1 MTQGSTPAGEP
12 AGAGSQQPPPRPP
25 PWWRTLRADPP
36 AHLRFALGA
45 AMVGLILFAWWLLTR
60 GEATEAIISP
70 GRLPSP
76 SGVFG
81 SAGKLVE
88 NDLETHIWATMK
100 RILTG
105 VSAAA
110 VFGVAL
116 GVVASSYRAVAAAL
130 TPVVVFLRSIPM
142 GALFPLVLLI
152 AVGDAEKQKTTF
164 VFLAVVPFIFSDT
177 FASIASVP
185 QRYVETAQ
193 TLGAT
198 RFQIIRKVL
207 FPIALPDIITG
218 LRFQFGL
225 ALGYIMLVE
234 TNEMQQGGL
243 GALLW
248 STQRSYAADS
258 MERVYMLLF
267 VITAIA
273 FALDHLI
280 RFFQRG
286 FFPYRSDL

>member
-1 MTQGSTPAGEP
+1 VRIAI
-12 AGAGSQQPPPRPP
+12 
-25 PWWRTLRADPP
+25 
-36 AHLRFALGA
+36 GA
-45 AMVGLILFAWWLLTR
+45 AMVGLILLVWWLLTR
-60 GEATEAIISP
+60 GDATTAIVSP

-76 SGVFG
+76 GGVIG
-81 SAGKLVE
+81 STGKLVE
-88 NDLETHIWATMK
+88 NDLETHVWATMK

-105 VSAAA
+105 VSWAAI
-110 VFGVAL
+110 VGIGL
-116 GVVASSYRAVAAAL
+116 GVLASSYRAVTAAVG
-130 TPVVVFLRSIPM
+130 PIVVFLRSIPM

-152 AVGDAEKQKTTF
+152 AVGDAERQKTTF
-164 VFLAVVPFIFSDT
+164 VFLAVVPFVFSDT

-207 FPIALPDIITG
+207 FPLALPDIITS

-248 STQRSYAADS
+248 TTQRSYAADS

-267 VITAIA
+267 VITALA
-273 FALDHLI
+273 FGLDHLI

>member
-1 MTQGSTPAGEP
+1 VSEAPPEP
-12 AGAGSQQPPPRPP
+12 APTPRPP
-25 PWWRTLRADPP
+25 PWWRTLRSDPP
-36 AHLRFALGA
+36 VVLRFALGGT
-45 AMVGLILFAWWLLTR
+45 MVAFIILLWWLLTR
-60 GEATEAIISP
+60 GDPTEAIVSP

-76 SGVFG
+76 GGVLG
-81 SAGKLVE
+81 STGKLVE
-88 NDLETHIWATMK
+88 NDLEMHIWATMK

-105 VSAAA
+105 VAAA
-110 VFGVAL
+110 AFVGIGL
-116 GVVASSYRAVAAAL
+116 GVIASSYRAVAAAVG
-130 TPVVVFLRSIPM
+130 PIVVFLRSIPM
-142 GALFPLVLLI
+142 GALFPLVLLV
-152 AVGDAEKQKTTF
+152 AAGDAERQKTAF
-164 VFLAVVPFIFSDT
+164 VFLAVVPFVFSDT

-185 QRYVETAQ
+185 QRYVETAE
-193 TLGAT
+193 TLGAS

-207 FPIALPDIITG
+207 FPLALPDIITS

-248 STQRSYAADS
+248 TTQRSYAADS

-267 VITAIA
+267 IITALA
-273 FALDHLI
+273 FGLDHLI

>member
-1 MTQGSTPAGEP
+1 VNQPLAPEAPAPEP
-12 AGAGSQQPPPRPP
+12 DPPRPP
-25 PWWRTLRADPP
+25 PWWRTLRSDPP
-36 AHLRFALGA
+36 AHLRLALGGLTVA
-45 AMVGLILFAWWLLTR
+45 LILLLWWLLTR
-60 GEATEAIISP
+60 GDPTEAIISP

-76 SGVFG
+76 GGVIG
-81 SAGKLVE
+81 STGKLVE
-88 NDLETHIWATMK
+88 NNLEGHIWATMK

-105 VSAAA
+105 VAGAAVVGIGLGVLASAYRALAAA
-110 VFGVAL
+110 V
-116 GVVASSYRAVAAAL
+116 

-142 GALFPLVLLI
+142 GALFPLVLLV
-152 AVGDAEKQKTTF
+152 AAGDAERQKTAF
-164 VFLAVVPFIFSDT
+164 VFLAVVPFVFSDT
-177 FASIASVP
+177 VKAISSVP
-185 QRYVETAQ
+185 QRYVETAE

-207 FPIALPDIITG
+207 FPLALPDIITS

-248 STQRSYAADS
+248 TTQRSYAADS

-267 VITAIA
+267 IITALA
-273 FALDHLI
+273 FTLDHLI

>member
-1 MTQGSTPAGEP
+1 VTQPA
-12 AGAGSQQPPPRPP
+12 AQQKPP

-36 AHLRFALGA
+36 AHLRIAIGA
-45 AMVGLILFAWWLLTR
+45 AMVGVIVFVWWFLTR

-70 GRLPSP
+70 GRLPAP
-76 SGVFG
+76 GGVFA
-81 SAGKLVE
+81 STGKLVE

-105 VSAAA
+105 VSIAA
-110 VFGVAL
+110 VVGVTM
-116 GVVASSYRAVAAAL
+116 GVLASSYRVIAAAM
-130 TPVVVFLRSIPM
+130 TPIVVFFRSIPM
-142 GALFPLVLLI
+142 GALFPLVLLF
-152 AVGDAEKQKTTF
+152 AAGNAERQKTVF
-164 VFLAVVPFIFSDT
+164 VVLAVIPFIFSDT
-177 FASIASVP
+177 FASISSVP
-185 QRYVETAQ
+185 QRYIETAQ
-193 TLGAT
+193 TLGAS
-198 RFQIIRKVL
+198 RQQIIRKVL

-234 TNEMQQGGL
+234 TNELQQGGL

-248 STQRSYAADS
+248 TTQRSYAVDS

-267 VITAIA
+267 VITALA

>member
-1 MTQGSTPAGEP
+1 VTDAPEGRKGDPE
-12 AGAGSQQPPPRPP
+12 PRPP
-25 PWWRTLRADPP
+25 PWWRTLRSDPP
-36 AHLRFALGA
+36 APLRLALGG
-45 AMVGLILFAWWLLTR
+45 AMVAFILFMWWLLTR
-60 GEATEAIISP
+60 GDPTEAIISP

-76 SGVFG
+76 SGVIG
-81 SAGKLVE
+81 STGKLVE

-105 VSAAA
+105 VTAAA
-110 VFGVAL
+110 FVGIGLGAL
-116 GVVASSYRAVAAAL
+116 ASSYRAIAAAL

-152 AVGDAEKQKTTF
+152 ASGAEAQKTTF

-185 QRYVETAQ
+185 QRYVETAE
-193 TLGAT
+193 TLGAS

-207 FPIALPDIITG
+207 FPLALPDIITS

-248 STQRSYAADS
+248 TTQRSYAADS

-267 VITAIA
+267 IITALA
-273 FALDHLI
+273 FTLDHLI

>member
-1 MTQGSTPAGEP
+1 VSETPPEP
-12 AGAGSQQPPPRPP
+12 APTPRPP
-25 PWWRTLRADPP
+25 PWWRTLRSDPP
-36 AHLRFALGA
+36 VVLRVALGG
-45 AMVGLILFAWWLLTR
+45 AMVAFIILLWWLLTR
-60 GEATEAIISP
+60 GDPTEAIVSP

-76 SGVFG
+76 GGVLG
-81 SAGKLVE
+81 STGKLVE
-88 NDLETHIWATMK
+88 NDLEMHIWATMK

-105 VSAAA
+105 VAAA
-110 VFGVAL
+110 AFVGIGL
-116 GVVASSYRAVAAAL
+116 GVIASSYRAVAAAVG
-130 TPVVVFLRSIPM
+130 PIVVFLRSIPM
-142 GALFPLVLLI
+142 GALFPLVLLV
-152 AVGDAEKQKTTF
+152 AAGDAERQKTAF
-164 VFLAVVPFIFSDT
+164 VFLAVVPFVFSDT

-185 QRYVETAQ
+185 QRYVETAE
-193 TLGAT
+193 TLGAS

-207 FPIALPDIITG
+207 FPLALPDIITS

-248 STQRSYAADS
+248 TTQRSYAADS

-267 VITAIA
+267 IITALA
-273 FALDHLI
+273 FGLDHLI

>member
-1 MTQGSTPAGEP
+1 MTDPA
-12 AGAGSQQPPPRPP
+12 AGGTPPRPP

-36 AHLRFALGA
+36 AHLRIVLGA
-45 AMVGLILFAWWLLTR
+45 TMVALIVLAWSLLTR
-60 GEATEAIISP
+60 GDATEAIISP

-76 SGVFG
+76 GGVIG
-81 SAGKLVE
+81 STGKLVE
-88 NDLETHIWATMK
+88 NDLEMHIWATMK

-110 VFGVAL
+110 IVGVGL
-116 GVVASSYRAVAAAL
+116 GVLASSYRAVAAAM

-142 GALFPLVLLI
+142 GALFPLVLLV
-152 AVGDAEKQKTTF
+152 AVGDAEKQKTVF
-164 VFLAVVPFIFSDT
+164 VFLAVVPFIFSDS

-185 QRYVETAQ
+185 QRYVETAE
-193 TLGAT
+193 TLGAS

-248 STQRSYAADS
+248 TTQRSYAADS

-267 VITAIA
+267 IITALA

>member
-1 MTQGSTPAGEP
+1 MV
-12 AGAGSQQPPPRPP
+12 
-25 PWWRTLRADPP
+25 
-36 AHLRFALGA
+36 AL
-45 AMVGLILFAWWLLTR
+45 VLLTWWLLTR
-60 GEATEAIISP
+60 GDPTEAIVSP

-76 SGVFG
+76 GGVLG
-81 SAGKLVE
+81 STGKLVE
-88 NDLETHIWATMK
+88 NDLEMHIWATMK

-105 VSAAA
+105 VAAA
-110 VFGVAL
+110 SIVGIGL
-116 GVVASSYRAVAAAL
+116 GVLASSYRAIAAAVA
-130 TPVVVFLRSIPM
+130 PIVVFLRSIPM
-142 GALFPLVLLI
+142 GALFPLVLLV
-152 AVGDAEKQKTTF
+152 AAGDAERQKTAF
-164 VFLAVVPFIFSDT
+164 VFLAVVPFVFSDT
-177 FASIASVP
+177 FASISSVP
-185 QRYVETAQ
+185 QRYVETAE
-193 TLGAT
+193 TLGAS

-207 FPIALPDIITG
+207 FPLALPDIITS

-248 STQRSYAADS
+248 TTQRSYAADS

-267 VITAIA
+267 IITGIA
-273 FALDHLI
+273 FGLDHLI